1 MVTSNGKLKI
11 NISEEERKG
20 LIKNFKIGILRQLC
34 KEGYFSSEQLRLME
48 EEIRKEAHMWII
60 LKSSS
65 DKTE

>member
-34 KEGYFSSEQLRLME
+34 KEGYFSESQLYQME
-48 EEIRKEAHMWII
+48 EEIRNEV
-60 LKSSS
+60 
-65 DKTE
+65 